1 MKNPARFVLVNSS
14 VQADILF
21 RPAVIYQLKRHG
33 KVVLELWFYPF
44 ERRLEA
50 ILEGGISIKGPIL
63 PMDLHVYDYGKE
75 VAKLEPAPELS
86 CFVFRFPD
94 GTRGQGHPG
103 YRRLR
108 LYRSAR
114 FRELLQGVYPDGG

>member
-1 MKNPARFVLVNSS
+1 MKNPARFVLVNSP

-50 ILEGGISIKGPIL
+50 ILVKL
-63 PMDLHVYDYGKE
+63 
-75 VAKLEPAPELS
+75 AKRLLLEKAPA
-86 CFVFRFPD
+86 
-94 GTRGQGHPG
+94 
-103 YRRLR
+103 
-108 LYRSAR
+108 
-114 FRELLQGVYPDGG
+114 

>member
-1 MKNPARFVLVNSS
+1 MKNPARFVLVNSP

-86 CFVFRFPD
+86 AASAW
-94 GTRGQGHPG
+94 GSPG
-103 YRRLR
+103 RWCRPWAQARPPQAVQLQEQPAC
-108 LYRSAR
+108 SAR
-114 FRELLQGVYPDGG
+114 SRP